1 MPLASSQGTFHG
13 TFFKAGHNPHR
24 PSVSSQ
30 WTPFPHTSGTCAPN
44 NQPFTSSHATAPS
57 GPTRGTMQGRARL
70 WQCSS
75 AFFFLSAAARLGN
88 VAVVPMRPA
97 SLQPYEERR
106 GGGSFVSV
114 PDVLGWFGRF
124 FYLAFFFLHCL
135 TRDGG
140 DGRARGRQAWWFGG
154 VGRGRGE
161 VTPHRYGW
169 ADRGCEIS
177 LRMMRR
183 GDVEDGV
190 LVFVGGDDMAGA
202 QSAEG

>member
-1 MPLASSQGTFHG
+1 MYVLPGQTVPTPLIGSLRHLHRDHMPLASSQGTFHG

-30 WTPFPHTSGTCAPN
+30 WTPFPHTSGTYAPN

-75 AFFFLSAAARLGN
+75 AFFFSPRWPGWVTLLSSPCAQ
-88 VAVVPMRPA
+88 PPF
-97 SLQPYEERR
+97 SLTRKE
-106 GGGSFVSV
+106 GGGQFVSV

-154 VGRGRGE
+154 VGRGERGE
-161 VTPHRYGW
+161 R
-169 ADRGCEIS
+169 
-177 LRMMRR
+177 
-183 GDVEDGV
+183 
-190 LVFVGGDDMAGA
+190 GGDPSPLRLGRW
-202 QSAEG
+202 GL